1 MAVYIGLD
9 IGGTKFLVA
18 AADQEGRILRRVQK
32 PTPYDRDEGIALL
45 MAMAD
50 EVAAGEEI
58 AAFGA
63 AVGGPLDWQRGIVSP
78 LHQPTW
84 RDVPLKQ
91 IFEERYN
98 CPLYL
103 DVDTN
108 VAALGEY
115 RFGGETA
122 RRLFYMTVS
131 TGIGGGYVIDGK
143 LYRGMD
149 GAHPEVGH
157 QGIAYRCMHPENI
170 TCECGA
176 PDCLE
181 ALVSGNGIQRIYG
194 KKGQELNEEEW
205 AEVGYN
211 LGQGLRNIATIY
223 LPDVIVLG
231 GGVVVGGADKLLPAI
246 DKVLKDNLFLVPIP
260 KVKISNL
267 GYETALQGCIA
278 LALYPPSE

>member
-18 AADQEGRILRRVQK
+18 AADKQGRILRRVQK
-32 PTPYDRDEGIALL
+32 PTPYDRDKGIALL
-45 MAMAD
+45 MEMTN
-50 EVAAGEEI
+50 EVAAGEKI

-63 AVGGPLDWQRGIVSP
+63 AVGGPLDWQSGVVSP

-157 QGIAYRCMHPENI
+157 QGIPYRCMHPEHI
-170 TCECGA
+170 ECECGA

-181 ALVSGNGIQRIYG
+181 AFVSGSGIERIYG
-194 KKGQELNEEEW
+194 KKGQALNDEEW

-211 LGQGLRNIATIY
+211 LGQALRNVATIY

-231 GGVVVGGADKLLPAI
+231 GGVVVGGANKLLPAI

-260 KVKISNL
+260 RVKISNL
-267 GYETALQGCIA
+267 GYDTALQGCIA